1 MKATSI
7 AAFALFTLTAATGCS
22 ATVQSSRPTVVANRE
37 CSAPGAVVV
46 SPPTVQHGFD
56 PNRADP
62 AVRTVGTAQLEGRG
76 VPADAPRGVAVR
88 TAVDTSAGRGGPKYC
103 F

>member
-1 MKATSI
+1 MKATTI
-7 AAFALFTLTAATGCS
+7 TAFALFTLAAAAGCS
-22 ATVQSSRPTVVANRE
+22 ATTEAARPTVANRE
-37 CSAPGAVVV
+37 CSAPGALVV
-46 SPPTVQHGFD
+46 SPPTVQRGFD
-56 PNRADP
+56 PDLADP

-76 VPADAPRGVAVR
+76 VPADTSRGVAVR